1 MGQKGY
7 NSAKYCQEVLITL
20 VDEINTAKTN
30 HKKGALLSLDIRKAF
45 DTISHQYINK
55 AYRFFNFG
63 ENFIKWLNLIGT
75 NRKACI
81 ILENGLYSSFLIW
94 KEETLKVIPLRLIFL
109 ISDTK
114 FYSLN

>member
-7 NSAKYCQEVLITL
+7 NSEKYCQEVLITL
-20 VDEINTAKTN
+20 VDEIETAKITR
-30 HKKGALLSLDIRKAF
+30 KKGALLSLDIKKAF

-63 ENFIKWLNLIGT
+63 EYFIRWLNLIGT

-81 ILENGLYSSFLIW
+81 ILEQNLHSKFFNLERGNAQG
-94 KEETLKVIPLRLIFL
+94 
-109 ISDTK
+109 DTTSPY
-114 FYSLN
+114 FCLN

>member
-20 VDEINTAKTN
+20 VDEKNTAKIN

-63 ENFIKWLNLIGT
+63 ENFIRWLNLIGT

-81 ILENGLYSSFLIW
+81 ILENGLYSSFFYLE
-94 KEETLKVIPLRLIFL
+94 KVTLKVTPLRCTFL
-109 ISDTK
+109 ISDNK
-114 FYSLN
+114 FYF